1 DKKAHVVVQVKK
13 NQPKLYGA
21 VSNAFQAVFD
31 AHKEKVVTHIKQE
44 IHGRKE
50 ERYVYQLKAN
60 LPTELAQKWPTIRS
74 IIAVERH
81 RTIKNKCSID

>member
-1 DKKAHVVVQVKK
+1 MHFKQYLMHIEKK
-13 NQPKLYGA
+13 
-21 VSNAFQAVFD
+21 SS
-31 AHKEKVVTHIKQE
+31 HIKQE

-74 IIAVERH
+74 IIAVELPQN
-81 RTIKNKCSID
+81 NKE